1 MQKFVCDMCHFLFFP
16 CGGGGGGDGFLD
28 WISSFGGF

>member
-16 CGGGGGGDGFLD
+16 CGGGGDGFLD